1 MKNKL
6 SKQDLIEIFG
16 LLPLGSCIVLIGCLS
31 FGRKG
36 DARWSQVTTIQDLER
51 KMAHDL
57 CSPQRAPS
65 TLRYLFWSTGQVA
78 VIHRGATH
86 METNG

>member
-6 SKQDLIEIFG
+6 SKQDLIELFG
-16 LLPLGSCIVLIGCLS
+16 LLLLGSCIVLIGCLS

-36 DARWSQVTTIQDLER
+36 DARWSKVTTIQDLER
-51 KMAHDL
+51 KTAREP
-57 CSPQRAPS
+57 CSPPRAPS
-65 TLRYLFWSTGQVA
+65 TLGYLFWSTGQVA

>member
-57 CSPQRAPS
+57 CSP
-65 TLRYLFWSTGQVA
+65 
-78 VIHRGATH
+78 
-86 METNG
+86 